1 MQKANNSCQFSIHAK
16 MKRILL
22 LCKNYSLLDQKRNAI
37 FCISTQK
44 NTYWFFFQHERKK
57 TIEKQ
62 KYGILLTQNAVGKSK
77 KGFPDEKPVERGKEK
92 STYKLLQFQY
102 FVKRFRQKN
111 MLVK

>member
-1 MQKANNSCQFSIHAK
+1 M
-16 MKRILL
+16 
-22 LCKNYSLLDQKRNAI
+22 
-37 FCISTQK
+37 
-44 NTYWFFFQHERKK
+44 
-57 TIEKQ
+57 
-62 KYGILLTQNAVGKSK
+62 QNAVGKSK